1 MISSTFVISIL
12 YVSILREDRLKANP
26 DILASNNNQEVF
38 DEVARI
44 QTEIYLRRNPEQTR
58 DEAFSTQD
66 FTSGLE
72 AKYNADDYYFE
83 QELMDLFRPST
94 EHNETWKSR
103 IFLELFSYS
112 IDPEAYIKND
122 NTDTD

>member
-1 MISSTFVISIL
+1 M
-12 YVSILREDRLKANP
+12 
-26 DILASNNNQEVF
+26 F

-66 FTSGLE
+66 FISGLE